1 MNFAVVPDMTT
12 FGEIMRAAVE
22 STPGAIGGAFAD
34 SEGEMVD
41 GYTTIDRT
49 AWAILT
55 AHYGV
60 ILVQVV
66 NAFGTWHFGGP
77 EYFIAQHEKLD
88 IIVHAVANGY
98 YALLAVAEDHDS
110 APLGSA
116 IASLRRAAAAL
127 EREIA

>member
-1 MNFAVVPDMTT
+1 MNYAEVPQPTP
-12 FGEIMRAAVE
+12 FGEIMRIAVE

-49 AWAILT
+49 EWAIIT

-60 ILVQVV
+60 VLVLLI

-77 EYFIAQHEKLD
+77 EYFIAQHSKFD
-88 IIVHAVANGY
+88 IVVHAVAKGY

-110 APLGSA
+110 APLGTA
-116 IASLRRAAAAL
+116 LASLRRAAAELA
-127 EREIA
+127 REIA